1 MGSAT
6 RPQSLDSSGG
16 PAPAQSAVQSCPIGG
31 LHRVRWSVVACD
43 WQTGR
48 KEATAL
54 KETSMAYT
62 ANMAALLSGASQ
74 SQLRYW
80 RQSHKGEAPL
90 LVPEHGTRP
99 HALYSYRDVLV
110 LRMFAR
116 LRGEVSLQTI
126 RRAVTWMEEHLA
138 DGQDL
143 SERTLLA
150 VPEKKSIVYFSEDG
164 EFLDVGKAPR
174 PAGRR
179 VQRRHAG
186 SAWPCSACCAR
197 SGPGAPRG
205 SRPTA
210 PPESRSCDAA
220 HGPSSPACRWP
231 PCPCCGRPAGRCR

>member
-1 MGSAT
+1 MR
-6 RPQSLDSSGG
+6 RPELT
-16 PAPAQSAVQSCPIGG
+16 PARGRSPHADQADTTHQGPIGG
-31 LHRVRWSVVACD
+31 SR
-43 WQTGR
+43 
-48 KEATAL
+48 
-54 KETSMAYT
+54 
-62 ANMAALLSGASQ
+62 LSGASQ

-164 EFLDVGKAPR
+164 EFLDVGKAPGQYGHQAVMRDLFR
-174 PAGRR
+174 PFTNRRGDLVPDLTHPASGLLVDPDIRGGVPVVEGTRITYNLLAGLARDGLALAEIREFYPGVSAEAVKGATELAGR
-179 VQRRHAG
+179 VAYAHA
-186 SAWPCSACCAR
+186 A
-197 SGPGAPRG
+197 
-205 SRPTA
+205 
-210 PPESRSCDAA
+210 
-220 HGPSSPACRWP
+220 
-231 PCPCCGRPAGRCR
+231 